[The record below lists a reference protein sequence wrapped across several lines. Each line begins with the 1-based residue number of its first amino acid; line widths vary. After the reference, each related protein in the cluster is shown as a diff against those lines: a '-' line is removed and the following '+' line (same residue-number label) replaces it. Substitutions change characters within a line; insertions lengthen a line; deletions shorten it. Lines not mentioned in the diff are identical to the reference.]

1 MRKSYTIDKLLALF
15 SFLAI
20 GYLFYSTLKE
30 IARICYTDDDYSH
43 GLLLPIVSLYMIWDQ
58 KDYIK
63 EKLLE
68 SKKDNGKIILPLIF
82 LIGGLI
88 VFLTGQA
95 TGINYTSWISFFPVV
110 LSVIYLTFGKTFTLV
125 SLSPVMLL
133 LMAKPLPDSMVLRIF
148 WPLQVLAAKVSAVV
162 LVALGVPTYITGNI
176 IEIPGM
182 KLLVEE
188 ACSGM
193 RSAMAMLT
201 LAIIINYFLKIS
213 RLQQVL
219 MIVFS
224 LLVAVVLNV
233 FRVATTGVLAHF
245 YDPDSATGFF
255 HTFSGLIV
263 FIVGLPLIYS
273 FGYFLERLN
282 KMSADV

>member
-1 MRKSYTIDKLLALF
+1 MKKAAVLDKLLALF
-15 SFLAI
+15 SFLAL
-20 GYLFYSTLKE
+20 GALFYTTLKE

-43 GLLLPIVSLYMIWDQ
+43 GLLLPLVSLYMLWDQ

-68 SKKDNGKIILPLIF
+68 SKNDTANIILPLF
-82 LIGGLI
+82 VLLGGLL

-95 TGINYTSWISFFPVV
+95 TGINYTSWISFFPIV
-110 LSVIYLTFGKTFTLV
+110 LSVIYLTFGKTFAFI
-125 SLSPVMLL
+125 SFAPVMLL
-133 LMAKPLPDSMVLRIF
+133 LMAKPLPDSLILRIF
-148 WPLQVLAAKVSAVV
+148 WPLQVLAARVSKVV
-162 LVALGVPTYITGNI
+162 LSGLGVPTYLRGNI

-201 LAIIINYFLKIS
+201 LAFIINYFLKIT
-213 RLQQVL
+213 RFQQLIMVA
-219 MIVFS
+219 FS
-224 LLVAVVLNV
+224 LLVAVILNV

-245 YDPDSATGFF
+245 YDPESATGFF

-273 FGYFLERLN
+273 FGYFLEKINTRKAN
-282 KMSADV
+282 

>member
-1 MRKSYTIDKLLALF
+1 MKRAALLDKLLALF
-15 SFLAI
+15 SFVAI
-20 GYLFYSTLKE
+20 GFLFYSTLKE
-30 IARICYTDDDYSH
+30 IALICYNDDDYSH

-63 EKLLE
+63 DKLLE
-68 SKKDNGKIILPLIF
+68 SRNDSSNVFLPLILL
-82 LIGGLI
+82 LISLV
-88 VFLTGQA
+88 VFITGQA
-95 TGINYTSWISFFPVV
+95 TGINYTSWIAFFPVV
-110 LSVIYLTFGKTFTLV
+110 LSVIYLTFGKTFAV
-125 SLSPVMLL
+125 ISFAPIMLL
-133 LMAKPLPDSMVLRIF
+133 LMAKPLPDSVVLRIF
-148 WPLQVLAAKVSAVV
+148 WPLQVLAAKVSKIV
-162 LVALGVPTYITGNI
+162 LVALGVPTYLTGNI

-193 RSAMAMLT
+193 RSAMAMVT
-201 LAIIINYFLKIS
+201 LALIINYFLKIN
-213 RLQQVL
+213 RLQQIIMVG
-219 MIVFS
+219 FS

-245 YDPDSATGFF
+245 YDPESATGFF

-273 FGYFLERLN
+273 FGYFLEKLN
-282 KMSADV
+282 TKRVNA